1 MSKDYGYTIGDQN
14 LRGPT
19 AHQVK
24 QKKKALAAAATA
36 VKHKKI
42 QAKVNKH
49 LTAARD
55 AGEAARA
62 EGHRGRQLA
71 HAGVRQ
77 DQEAKAATL
86 KKQLPQGYAMVF
98 GKLRKITAGKPRTGI
113 AKLKR

>member
-1 MSKDYGYTIGDQN
+1 MP
-14 LRGPT
+14 L
-19 AHQVK
+19 
-24 QKKKALAAAATA
+24 KKGSAVLASIEATVTRARAA
-36 VKHKKI
+36 KHKKI
-42 QAKVNKH
+42 QAQVNKH

-86 KKQLPQGYAMVF
+86 KKQLPPGYAMVF
-98 GKLRKITAGKPRTGI
+98 GKLRRITSGKQRPNRLSP
-113 AKLKR
+113 K